1 MKGINVELVTEFAKD
16 KVWENN
22 MAALNNQAYV
32 FGEQSYRMSRCKNQV
47 DVIITDSPLPLSI
60 LYNTDDSLTE
70 NFNKCV
76 MDVFHSYDNMNY
88 LLRRTK
94 PYNPVGRCQT
104 EEESDALQEPITE
117 LLINRKIPY
126 IEVNGDIE
134 GYQKVVDDVMKRFIC

>member
-1 MKGINVELVTEFAKD
+1 MELVTEFAKD

-32 FGEQSYRMSRCKNQV
+32 FGEQSYRLSRCKGQV

-60 LYNTDDSLTE
+60 LYNTDASLTE
-70 NFNKCV
+70 NFNKSV

-88 LLRRTK
+88 LLHRTK
-94 PYNPVGRCQT
+94 PYNPVGRRHT
-104 EEESDALQEPITE
+104 EEESDALQESIMD
-117 LLINRKIPY
+117 LLRNRKIPY

-134 GYQKVVDDVMKRFIC
+134 GYQKVVDDVTKQFIC